1 MANGCLKMLILLYF
15 PPQNVLKSL
24 TVTLEVYQLA
34 LFNVVVVVEGKHIE
48 NNNAAQL
55 SVLSQ
60 IKIRVLS
67 GYVDQVAVGAFFQIV

>member
-34 LFNVVVVVEGKHIE
+34 LFNVVVVVEGKHKQ
-48 NNNAAQL
+48 NN
-55 SVLSQ
+55 
-60 IKIRVLS
+60 
-67 GYVDQVAVGAFFQIV
+67 FE